1 MNKAFRSAVAKRERP
16 IAIAP
21 VLHQFHRDVFD
32 IPVDGAASWLV
43 EMLAVCGTTNSI
55 VHCFW
60 PMSARD
66 DDWLVTELCS
76 GFFNER
82 AEFRRDVAL
91 SLVDEAAPLFP
102 KA

>member
-16 IAIAP
+16 VPIAP
-21 VLHQFHRDVFD
+21 ILHQFDRDVFD
-32 IPVDGAASWLV
+32 IPIDGAASWLV

-60 PMSARD
+60 PMTTRD

-76 GFFNER
+76 GFFDKR
-82 AEFRRDVAL
+82 AEFSGDVAL
-91 SLVDEAAPLFP
+91 TLIDETATLLA